1 MLMRPDFPRNNG
13 KRRLVFVN
21 APNVLLLLLMLG

>member
-21 APNVLLLLLMLG
+21 APNVLLLLG